1 MFISSTKMCRICAC
15 IYLGFCVKNTIL
27 YEMEDPLM
35 KSGVPMALPAL
46 TGFVKHKYLRSC
58 SSLVLRVWHVAQ

>member
-1 MFISSTKMCRICAC
+1 MCRICIC

-27 YEMEDPLM
+27 CEMEDLLM

-46 TGFVKHKYLRSC
+46 TGFVTDKYLRSC
-58 SSLVLRVWHVAQ
+58 SFWYSLYGM

>member
-1 MFISSTKMCRICAC
+1 MFISATKMCRTCVC

-27 YEMEDPLM
+27 SEMEGLLM

-46 TGFVKHKYLRSC
+46 TGLSHT
-58 SSLVLRVWHVAQ
+58 SS